1 MKKRQSNASRGLPMY
16 LSMNTSKGITNYRYR
31 NRQAKVDKSLGTNRA
46 AAIRA
51 ANQANSILFTR
62 TDLTE
67 LIVGSR
73 MKMSELCAKFL
84 KVVNNNV
91 NGLGEKTQQ
100 ERRTMMN
107 KVLVFMPDLPLEQ
120 LTVLKINE
128 FFDWV
133 YDPEEDD
140 EESGTPN
147 ARNATRKN
155 LIPMVQYA
163 LKKGYIVGT
172 HNPVSTLTEQIP
184 TKRITKRHTYE
195 GWNAIY
201 DHKECPSWLRCAMNI
216 GLTTLQRRGDVCNIK
231 MPKSTDT
238 YIEVIQQKTHKY
250 SNTGYI
256 KIEITPALREVI
268 NECRDNLVSPY
279 LIHRKPRN
287 RKFARDGELDFTKVK
302 PNFLSQ
308 EFNRIRKLA
317 NPYPDLTLSEQ
328 PGFHQGKA
336 LGIYLIEQQTKEYP
350 QQLAGHASVDM
361 TKNYGKGHEEIEW
374 SHATPTLNVLDR
386 GSILALE
393 PSTKSA

>member
-1 MKKRQSNASRGLPMY
+1 MKKRQSNASKGLPMY

-91 NGLGEKTQQ
+91 NGLGKKTQQ

-120 LTVLKINE
+120 LTALKINE
-128 FFDWV
+128 LFDWV

-238 YIEVIQQKTHKY
+238 YIEVIQQKTQKY

-287 RKFARDGELDFTKVK
+287 RKFAREGELDFTKVT
-302 PNFLSQ
+302 PDFLSF

-317 NPYPDLTLSEQ
+317 NPYPNLTLSEQ

-350 QQLAGHASVDM
+350 QQLAGHASVNM

-386 GSILALE
+386 GSILALK

>member
-1 MKKRQSNASRGLPMY
+1 MKKRQSNASKGLPIY

-238 YIEVIQQKTHKY
+238 YIEVIQQKTQKC

-287 RKFARDGELDFTKVK
+287 RKFAREGELDFTKVT
-302 PNFLSQ
+302 PDFLSF

-317 NPYPDLTLSEQ
+317 NPYPNLTLSEQ

-350 QQLAGHASVDM
+350 QQLAGHASVNM

-386 GSILALE
+386 GSILALK

>member
-1 MKKRQSNASRGLPMY
+1 MKKRQSNASKGLPMH

-238 YIEVIQQKTHKY
+238 YIEVIQQKTQKF

-287 RKFARDGELDFTKVK
+287 RKFAREGELDFTKVT
-302 PNFLSQ
+302 PDFLSF

-317 NPYPDLTLSEQ
+317 NPYPNLTLSEQ

-350 QQLAGHASVDM
+350 QQLAGHASVNM

-374 SHATPTLNVLDR
+374 SYATPTLNVLDR
-386 GSILALE
+386 GSILALK